1 MVNIIL
7 VSHVKEI
14 AEGAKKLAE
23 QMKQGKVEIIAVGG
37 TADGDIGTDPDA
49 IESAVKE
56 INKEDGIIILAD
68 LGSAIMSVNMVL
80 DWLDDE
86 VREKIVLAD
95 APFVEGAVVA
105 AVEAGMG
112 NKIDE
117 ILESIESVDMI
128 KKN

>member
-23 QMKQGKVEIIAVGG
+23 QMNQGNIKINAVGG
-37 TADGDIGTDPDA
+37 TPDGDIGTDPDA
-49 IESAVKE
+49 IRSVVNETD
-56 INKEDGIIILAD
+56 KEDGIIILAD
-68 LGSAIMSVNMVL
+68 LGSAVMSVNMVL
-80 DWLDDE
+80 EWLDDE
-86 VREKIVLAD
+86 VREKIILAN

-105 AVEAGMG
+105 AVEASMG
-112 NKIDE
+112 NSIDE
-117 ILESIESVDMI
+117 ILESIQSADMI

>member
-23 QMKQGKVEIIAVGG
+23 QMKHGKVEIIAVGG

-49 IESAVKE
+49 IESAIKE
-56 INKEDGIIILAD
+56 VNKDDGIIILAD

-80 DWLDDE
+80 DWLGDE

-112 NKIDE
+112 NSIEE
-117 ILESIESVDMI
+117 ILESIESAEMI

>member
-14 AEGAKKLAE
+14 AEGVKKLAE
-23 QMKQGKVEIIAVGG
+23 QMNQAEVKITAIGG
-37 TADGDIGTDPDA
+37 TPDGDIGTDPDA
-49 IESAVKE
+49 IEAAVKE
-56 INKEDGIIILAD
+56 SNKEDGVIILAD
-68 LGSAIMSVNMVL
+68 LGSAVMSVNMVL
-80 DWLDDE
+80 EWLDDE
-86 VREKIVLAD
+86 EREKIVLAD

-112 NKIDE
+112 NKIDQ
-117 ILESIESVDMI
+117 ILESIQSAEMI

>member
-23 QMKQGKVEIIAVGG
+23 QMKQGEVEIIAVGG

-49 IESAVKE
+49 IESAIKE
-56 INKEDGIIILAD
+56 VNKDDGIIILAD

-80 DWLDDE
+80 DWLGDE

-112 NKIDE
+112 NPIEE
-117 ILESIESVDMI
+117 ILESIESAEMI

>member
-23 QMKQGKVEIIAVGG
+23 QMKQGDVKITAVGG
-37 TADGDIGTDPDA
+37 TSDGDIGTDPDA
-49 IESAVKE
+49 IEAAVNE
-56 INKEDGIIILAD
+56 TAKEDGIIILAD
-68 LGSAIMSVNMVL
+68 LGSAVMSVNMVL
-80 DWLDDE
+80 EWLDDE
-86 VREKIVLAD
+86 IREKIILAD

-112 NKIDE
+112 NNIE
-117 ILESIESVDMI
+117 QILKSIQSAEMI

>member
-14 AEGAKKLAE
+14 AEGVKKLAE
-23 QMKQGKVEIIAVGG
+23 QMKQGEVEIIAVGG
-37 TADGDIGTDPDA
+37 TPDGDIGTDPDA
-49 IESAVKE
+49 IELAINE

-86 VREKIVLAD
+86 IREKIVLAD

>member
-14 AEGAKKLAE
+14 AEGVKKLAE
-23 QMKQGKVEIIAVGG
+23 QMKQGEVEIIAVGG

-49 IESAVKE
+49 IELAVKE
-56 INKEDGIIILAD
+56 VNKEDGIIILAD

-112 NKIDE
+112 NPIEE
-117 ILESIESVDMI
+117 ILESIESAEMI

>member
-14 AEGAKKLAE
+14 AEGVKKLAE
-23 QMKQGKVEIIAVGG
+23 QMNQADVKITAIGG
-37 TADGDIGTDPDA
+37 TPDGDIGTDPDA
-49 IESAVKE
+49 IEAAVKE
-56 INKEDGIIILAD
+56 SDKEDGIIILAD
-68 LGSAIMSVNMVL
+68 LGSAVMSVNMVL
-80 DWLDDE
+80 EWLDDE
-86 VREKIVLAD
+86 ERKKVVLAD

-112 NKIDE
+112 NKIDQ
-117 ILESIESVDMI
+117 ILESIQSAEMI

>member
-23 QMKQGKVEIIAVGG
+23 QMKQGEVEIIAVGG
-37 TADGDIGTDPDA
+37 TSDGDIGTDPDA

-56 INKEDGIIILAD
+56 VNKDDGIIILAD

-112 NKIDE
+112 NSIDE
-117 ILESIESVDMI
+117 ILESIESADMI

>member
-23 QMKQGKVEIIAVGG
+23 QMNQADVKITAIGG
-37 TADGDIGTDPDA
+37 TPDGDIGTDPDA
-49 IESAVKE
+49 IEAAVKE
-56 INKEDGIIILAD
+56 SDKEDGIIILAD
-68 LGSAIMSVNMVL
+68 LGSAVMSVNMVL
-80 DWLDDE
+80 EWLDDE
-86 VREKIVLAD
+86 EREKVVLAD

-112 NKIDE
+112 NKLDQ
-117 ILESIESVDMI
+117 ILESIQSAEMI

>member
-14 AEGAKKLAE
+14 AEGVKKLAE
-23 QMKQGKVEIIAVGG
+23 QMNQADVKITAIGG
-37 TADGDIGTDPDA
+37 TPDGDIGTNPDA
-49 IESAVKE
+49 IEAAVNE
-56 INKEDGIIILAD
+56 SDKEDGVIILAD
-68 LGSAIMSVNMVL
+68 LGSAVMSVNMVL
-80 DWLDDE
+80 EWLDDE
-86 VREKIVLAD
+86 VREKVVLAD

-112 NKIDE
+112 NSIDQ
-117 ILESIESVDMI
+117 ILESIQSAEMI

>member
-23 QMKQGKVEIIAVGG
+23 QMKQGEVEIIAVGG

-49 IESAVKE
+49 IESAVNE

-86 VREKIVLAD
+86 IREKIVLAD

-112 NKIDE
+112 NEIDE
-117 ILESIESVDMI
+117 ILESIESVEMI

>member
-14 AEGAKKLAE
+14 AEGTKRLAE
-23 QMKQGKVEIIAVGG
+23 QMNQNQVKITAIGG
-37 TADGDIGTDPDA
+37 TTDGEIGTSPDL
-49 IESAVKE
+49 IEEAVAEADKE
-56 INKEDGIIILAD
+56 AGTIILAD
-68 LGSAIMSVNMVL
+68 LGSAVMSVNMVL
-80 DWLDDE
+80 EWLDEE
-86 VREKIVLAD
+86 VRDKVVLAD

-112 NKIDE
+112 NKMED
-117 ILESIESVDMI
+117 ILESIQAAEMI

>member
-14 AEGAKKLAE
+14 AEGEKKLAE
-23 QMKQGKVEIIAVGG
+23 QMKQGDVKITAVGG
-37 TADGDIGTDPDA
+37 TSDGDIGTDPDA
-49 IESAVKE
+49 IEAAVNE
-56 INKEDGIIILAD
+56 TAKEDGIIILAD
-68 LGSAIMSVNMVL
+68 LGSAVMSVNMVL
-80 DWLDDE
+80 EWLDDE
-86 VREKIVLAD
+86 LREKVVLAD

-112 NKIDE
+112 NNIE
-117 ILESIESVDMI
+117 QILKSIQSAEMI

>member
-1 MVNIIL
+1 
-7 VSHVKEI
+7 
-14 AEGAKKLAE
+14 
-23 QMKQGKVEIIAVGG
+23 
-37 TADGDIGTDPDA
+37 
-49 IESAVKE
+49 
-56 INKEDGIIILAD
+56 
-68 LGSAIMSVNMVL
+68 MSVNMVL

-86 VREKIVLAD
+86 IREKIVLAD

-117 ILESIESVDMI
+117 ILESIESVEMI

>member
-23 QMKQGKVEIIAVGG
+23 QMKQGDVKITAVGG
-37 TADGDIGTDPDA
+37 TSDGDIGTDPDA
-49 IESAVKE
+49 IEAAVNE
-56 INKEDGIIILAD
+56 TAKEDGIIILAD
-68 LGSAIMSVNMVL
+68 LGSAVMSVNMVL
-80 DWLDDE
+80 EWLDDE
-86 VREKIVLAD
+86 LREKVVLAD

-112 NKIDE
+112 NNIE
-117 ILESIESVDMI
+117 QILKSIQSAEMI